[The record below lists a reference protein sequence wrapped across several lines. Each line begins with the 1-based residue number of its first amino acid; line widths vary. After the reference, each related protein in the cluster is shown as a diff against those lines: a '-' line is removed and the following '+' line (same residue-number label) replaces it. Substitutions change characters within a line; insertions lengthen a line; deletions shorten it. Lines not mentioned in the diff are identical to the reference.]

1 MDFYTSMVDAHNSL
15 LTTCS
20 TCHMHENNQVIG
32 FFDQNK
38 NNGGIVSNLDHEI
51 KKMKQ
56 NTCKQESNK
65 IL

>member
-1 MDFYTSMVDAHNSL
+1 
-15 LTTCS
+15 
-20 TCHMHENNQVIG
+20 MHENNQVIG